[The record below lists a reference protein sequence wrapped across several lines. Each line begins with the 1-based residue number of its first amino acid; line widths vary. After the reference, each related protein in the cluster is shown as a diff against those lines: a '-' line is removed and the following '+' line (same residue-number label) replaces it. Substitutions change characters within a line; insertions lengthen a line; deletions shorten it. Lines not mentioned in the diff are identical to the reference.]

1 MVNAY
6 QEERRVEVKVD
17 VNSVLEYS
25 YILFLARYLIIF
37 SIDIRNYITY
47 NVGYNRKV
55 KMRYTYAIKEI
66 KPTNG
71 NDVYDTTSWDIVPET
86 YQEIG
91 EMSLHKLIKKLDSK
105 KWFYISYVNKKSNH
119 VDKLVFNGDYKCV

>member
-1 MVNAY
+1 MANAY

-37 SIDIRNYITY
+37 SIDIWNHITY

-55 KMRYTYAIKEI
+55 K
-66 KPTNG
+66 
-71 NDVYDTTSWDIVPET
+71 
-86 YQEIG
+86 
-91 EMSLHKLIKKLDSK
+91 
-105 KWFYISYVNKKSNH
+105 
-119 VDKLVFNGDYKCV
+119 